1 MIDAVAQQVSMDAEL
16 ALLTPE
22 VLAPVLWNSGWEGD
36 KNNNVVID
44 GDTKRAK
51 RQTKNDVGDLESI
64 SNACSDILLVFDV
77 KMLGLIAK
85 V

>member
-1 MIDAVAQQVSMDAEL
+1 ME
-16 ALLTPE
+16 
-22 VLAPVLWNSGWEGD
+22 
-36 KNNNVVID
+36 
-44 GDTKRAK
+44 TKRAK